1 MRWFTRNP
9 ALVQDCEEEFQQ
21 FIEGTK
27 MGKFYPLLLFPL
39 FEFHPLLS
47 ISGHTG
53 GSGDNFPLADW
64 LAWNAE
70 MGQSLLGFP
79 KPLVTGKSKN
89 NAKKN
94 NTQATPSPIF
104 SLFLLHPPSF
114 LTVRYT
120 LLCCVRGPEGETFL
134 CHRGALVLSTERAER
149 TRLEIEY

>member
-1 MRWFTRNP
+1 MP
-9 ALVQDCEEEFQQ
+9 VQDCEEEFQQ

-39 FEFHPLLS
+39 FEFHPLLF

-79 KPLVTGKSKN
+79 KPLVAGKSKN

-94 NTQATPSPIF
+94 NTQA
-104 SLFLLHPPSF
+104 LLH
-114 LTVRYT
+114 
-120 LLCCVRGPEGETFL
+120 CV
-134 CHRGALVLSTERAER
+134 V
-149 TRLEIEY
+149 